1 MSTAENN
8 IPLLQDV
15 LDQYEAGTLDMTQKA
30 RKCYLSEKEKHFNRV
45 SWIHNDELKNQ
56 CTLRGMSK
64 KNVKDF
70 LKQSRE
76 KL

>member
-1 MSTAENN
+1 MENN
-8 IPLLQDV
+8 ILLLQEI
-15 LDQYEAGTLDMTQKA
+15 LDHFEAGTLDMSVKA

-45 SWIHNDELKNQ
+45 SWIHNDELKAQ

-64 KNVKDF
+64 KNAKDF
-70 LKQSRE
+70 LKQTKE